1 MNIRPLLLV
10 AIMMVTSLAG
20 CTSTHEFKPQTSES
34 LVLRSLETIKSI
46 KNGEKFKN
54 FKDMLSD
61 AAGCAIFPAL
71 YKAGFFVGAEGGNGV
86 IIARDRQGNWGYPAF
101 YTLASASWG
110 LQFGA
115 QKAGVVLVI
124 RNRGAIESIL
134 QNQGKFGADV
144 SFAVGPVGTGVEG
157 AITTNLAADIIA
169 FSDVKGLFAGMSLE
183 GAGIIRRNDLNLEYY
198 GKEVTPDSIL
208 LQHSH
213 QNVQANPLRTSLII
227 Q

>member
-1 MNIRPLLLV
+1 MNIRPFLLV
-10 AIMMVTSLAG
+10 AIVIVTSLAG
-20 CTSTHEFKPQTSES
+20 CTSTYEFKPQTSES
-34 LVLRSLETIKSI
+34 LVLRSLQTIKSI
-46 KNGEKFKN
+46 KNEEKFKS

-86 IIARDRQGNWGYPAF
+86 IIARDKQGNWGYPAF

-115 QKAGVVLVI
+115 QKAGVVLII

-144 SFAVGPVGTGVEG
+144 SFAVGPVGIGLEG

-169 FSDVKGLFAGMSLE
+169 FSDIKGLFAGMSLE

-208 LQHSH
+208 HEHAH
-213 QNVQANPLRTSLII
+213 QNVQADLLRTSLII

>member
-1 MNIRPLLLV
+1 MNIRPFLLV
-10 AIMMVTSLAG
+10 AIVIVTSLAG
-20 CTSTHEFKPQTSES
+20 CTSTYEFKPQTSES
-34 LVLRSLETIKSI
+34 LVLRSLQTIKSI

-86 IIARDRQGNWGYPAF
+86 IIARDRQGNWRYPAF

-115 QKAGVVLVI
+115 QKAGVVLII

-144 SFAVGPVGTGVEG
+144 SFAVGPVGTGLEG
-157 AITTNLAADIIA
+157 GITTNLAADIIA
-169 FSDVKGLFAGMSLE
+169 FSDVKGLFAGMSL
-183 GAGIIRRNDLNLEYY
+183 
-198 GKEVTPDSIL
+198 
-208 LQHSH
+208 
-213 QNVQANPLRTSLII
+213 
-227 Q
+227 

>member
-1 MNIRPLLLV
+1 MNIRPFLLV
-10 AIMMVTSLAG
+10 AIVIVTSLAG
-20 CTSTHEFKPQTSES
+20 CTSTYEFKPQTSES
-34 LVLRSLETIKSI
+34 LVLRSLQTIKSI

-71 YKAGFFVGAEGGNGV
+71 YKAGFIVGAEGGNGV

-115 QKAGVVLVI
+115 QKVVLII

-144 SFAVGPVGTGVEG
+144 SFAVGPVGTGLEG

-198 GKEVTPDSIL
+198 GKEVTPSSIL
-208 LQHSH
+208 LEHAH
-213 QNVQANPLRTSLII
+213 QNVQADPLRTSLII